1 MKYTFKVTHM
11 TGKFF
16 LAVGWGLSFSLGKPQ
31 WSCVSVTPG
40 MMAIDEGTM
49 ESCKAFKDDTLS
61 LLPYYIGQET
71 NPQEHA

>member
-1 MKYTFKVTHM
+1 ME
-11 TGKFF
+11 
-16 LAVGWGLSFSLGKPQ
+16 LCECP
-31 WSCVSVTPG
+31 PG

-49 ESCKAFKDDTLS
+49 EKAAKLFKDDTLS